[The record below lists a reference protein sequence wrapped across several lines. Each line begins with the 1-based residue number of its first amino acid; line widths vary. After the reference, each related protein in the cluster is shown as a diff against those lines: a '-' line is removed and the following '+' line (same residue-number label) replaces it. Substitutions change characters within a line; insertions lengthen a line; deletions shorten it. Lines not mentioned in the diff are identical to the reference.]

1 MGYVRDLLI
10 ARYLGAGIISDSFFV
25 AFKLPNLFRR
35 LFAEGAMNS
44 AFIPVISGIQIKDGK
59 RKAVEFLSESISLI
73 FLFLLVL
80 VITFELFMPT
90 IISLIAPG
98 FVEDKEKFELAVKF
112 SRLTFPFLVFISVS
126 SLIGGYLNTM
136 RKFAAMAFTP
146 VILNISMI
154 SALLFFEL
162 DQSNKVLNTQYLS
175 LSISLAGVLQLIWLL
190 FYLRKIGIFLE
201 FKKIF
206 SKTLF
211 KISRESKK
219 LFKLFLPAAIGNG
232 VYQINLLIDMI
243 LASTLPAGSISY
255 LFFSDRVNQLP
266 LGVLGI
272 ALSTALL
279 PILSEQI
286 KKNNLK
292 DANASINNCLQ
303 LSFLFAIPASL
314 GLIGLSNEIINFLFV
329 RGEFTSESAKLTS
342 LSLCALSFG
351 LPAFILIKVLAVC
364 FFSREDTKTPVY
376 VALITM
382 IINLILNLI
391 LIDYFLHV
399 GLAIAT
405 SISAWLN
412 AIILLVILKKRKLI
426 TIDNKTVQIFFKSIF
441 SSIVMFFIINYSSNL
456 VQFNYFLAESFIEKL
471 VILSLLIII
480 GIFIYSILM
489 YFFKASNLLDLKK
502 EKDNSK

>member
-80 VITFELFMPT
+80 VIIFELFMPT

-98 FVEDKEKFELAVKF
+98 FVDDKEKFELAVKF

-190 FYLRKIGIFLE
+190 FYLRKIGRTWPKFQYFSMKLCETCAQFSFLE
-201 FKKIF
+201 K
-206 SKTLF
+206 
-211 KISRESKK
+211 
-219 LFKLFLPAAIGNG
+219 
-232 VYQINLLIDMI
+232 
-243 LASTLPAGSISY
+243 
-255 LFFSDRVNQLP
+255 
-266 LGVLGI
+266 
-272 ALSTALL
+272 
-279 PILSEQI
+279 
-286 KKNNLK
+286 
-292 DANASINNCLQ
+292 
-303 LSFLFAIPASL
+303 
-314 GLIGLSNEIINFLFV
+314 
-329 RGEFTSESAKLTS
+329 
-342 LSLCALSFG
+342 
-351 LPAFILIKVLAVC
+351 
-364 FFSREDTKTPVY
+364 
-376 VALITM
+376 
-382 IINLILNLI
+382 
-391 LIDYFLHV
+391 
-399 GLAIAT
+399 
-405 SISAWLN
+405 
-412 AIILLVILKKRKLI
+412 
-426 TIDNKTVQIFFKSIF
+426 
-441 SSIVMFFIINYSSNL
+441 
-456 VQFNYFLAESFIEKL
+456 
-471 VILSLLIII
+471 
-480 GIFIYSILM
+480 
-489 YFFKASNLLDLKK
+489 
-502 EKDNSK
+502 